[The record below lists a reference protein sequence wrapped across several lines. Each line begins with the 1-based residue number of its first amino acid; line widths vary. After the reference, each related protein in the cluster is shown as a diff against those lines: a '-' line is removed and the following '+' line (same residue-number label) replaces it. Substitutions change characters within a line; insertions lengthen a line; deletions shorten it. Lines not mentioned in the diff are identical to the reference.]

1 MTALNRRLRYGLI
14 TGALVGLILGLGA
27 QPNSYM
33 GVFVV
38 LATAVAAVVAIAM
51 LFAERSREQGAVLL
65 LSAAVMFIV
74 SWGIMAVRELRR

>member
-1 MTALNRRLRYGLI
+1 MTSLTRRLRNGLL
-14 TGALVGLILGLGA
+14 TGAVIGLILGLGA

-38 LATAVAAVVAIAM
+38 LATAVTAVIAIGM

-65 LSAAVMFIV
+65 LSAAVMFTV
-74 SWGIMAVRELRR
+74 SWGIMAVREFGK